1 MNKENVTEIVRRM
14 IEIIKEEGYG
24 TSEGSYTRDIV
35 TNPVAIEIDGLE
47 QKLID
52 TIDRRFSGEATG
64 GELDVICNDDGVYR
78 EPAVSAETTLLVAG
92 VNGAEI
98 KIGYMANRAD
108 GVSYRVIEDATI
120 VNFETHVKAECV
132 TEGSIGNCGIGEIN
146 ILAES
151 YPGLSGVTNEE
162 EVVNGSD
169 EESDESLLTRR
180 NDRISHPATSWNQWW
195 YRDEALKVEGVGKA
209 TCIPRWEGA
218 GTVRVIITGEDYS
231 AASNELIEEVKN
243 YIDNQFINDI
253 SLTVDTISF
262 TDLEINIEGT
272 LNADFD
278 KESAKRTIVEELN
291 AYFKAALFKSSTIY
305 YPYIN
310 EVLMHSDALYNVTNL
325 VVNGGKDNITIDPH
339 ELARVMVENL
349 TLN

>member
-1 MNKENVTEIVRRM
+1 MNKENVAEIVHRM
-14 IEIIKEEGYG
+14 IEIIRDEGYG
-24 TSEGSYTRDIV
+24 TSEGSYTRDVV

-78 EPAVSAETTLLVAG
+78 EPAVSATTTLLVSG

-98 KIGYMANRAD
+98 KVGYMANRAD
-108 GVSYRVIEDATI
+108 GVSYRITEEATI
-120 VNFETHVKAECV
+120 VNIETHVKAECV
-132 TEGSIGNCGIGEIN
+132 SEGSIGNCGIGEIN

-151 YPGLSGVTNEE
+151 YPGLSGVSNEE
-162 EVVNGSD
+162 EVVDGSD
-169 EESDESLLTRR
+169 EESDGSLLTRR

-195 YRDEALKVEGVGKA
+195 YRDEALKVKGVGKA
-209 TCIPRWEGA
+209 TCVPRWYGP

-231 AASNELIEEVKN
+231 AAPNELIEEVKN
-243 YIDNQFINDI
+243 YIDGQFINDI

-262 TDLEINIEGT
+262 TDLEISIEGV

-291 AYFKAALFKSSTIY
+291 AYFKAALFKSTTIY
-305 YPYIN
+305 YSYIN
-310 EVLMHSDALYNVTNL
+310 EVLMHSDALYNVTDL
-325 VVNGGKDNITIDPH
+325 TVNGEKNNIIINPH
-339 ELARVMVENL
+339 ELARVAEEIL

>member
-1 MNKENVTEIVRRM
+1 MNRENITQIVSRM
-14 IEIIKEEGYG
+14 IEVIRGEGYG
-24 TSEGSYTRDIV
+24 ISEGSYTRDV
-35 TNPVAIEIDGLE
+35 ATNPVAIEIDGLE

-52 TIDRRFSGEATG
+52 TIDRRFSGEAVG

-78 EPAVSAETTLLVAG
+78 DPAVSATTTLLIAG
-92 VNGAEI
+92 VNGSEI

-108 GVSYRVIEDATI
+108 GVSYRIMEDTVI

-132 TEGSIGNCGIGEIN
+132 SEGAVGNCGIGEIN

-151 YPGLSGVTNEE
+151 YPGLAGVTNEN
-162 EVVNGSD
+162 EVTSGAD

-209 TCIPRWEGA
+209 TCIPRWEGP
-218 GTVRVIITGEDYS
+218 GTVRVIVTGEDYTP
-231 AASNELIEEVKN
+231 ASGELIEKVMN
-243 YIDNQFINDI
+243 YINGQFLNDI
-253 SLTVDTISF
+253 SLSVATISP
-262 TDLEINIEGT
+262 TDLEISIEGT

-291 AYFKAALFKSSTIY
+291 AYFKAALFKSTTIY
-305 YPYIN
+305 FSYIN

-325 VVNGGKDNITIDPH
+325 TVNGKKDNITIDSTK
-339 ELARVMVENL
+339 LARVKFETL